1 MAFHDPRRRGWEDA
15 VADDFHDANDGRRY
29 RARLRRQRRYQAD
42 YRSKLKEVRAPQ
54 KADIA
59 AACFEELL
67 CVFGR
72 NPSAATSFVNA
83 ALRRLSTRFDKHQ
96 IAERFAALIERAARD
111 QAKFSRGDGEC
122 G

>member
-1 MAFHDPRRRGWEDA
+1 M
-15 VADDFHDANDGRRY
+15 ADDFHDANDGRRY
-29 RARLRRQRRYQAD
+29 RARLRRQGRYQAD
-42 YRSKLKEVRAPQ
+42 YRSRLKGARAPQ

-67 CVFGR
+67 GMLGR

-83 ALRRLSTRFDKHQ
+83 ALRRLSTRFDKRQ
-96 IAERFAALIERAARD
+96 IAERFATLVARAARD
-111 QAKFSRGDGEC
+111 QANSARRDGEC

>member
-1 MAFHDPRRRGWEDA
+1 

-54 KADIA
+54 KSDIA

-67 CVFGR
+67 SILGR
-72 NPSAATSFVNA
+72 NPNAATSFVNA
-83 ALRRLSTRFDKHQ
+83 VLGRLSTRFDKHE
-96 IAERFAALIERAARD
+96 IAERFAALIGRAARD
-111 QAKFSRGDGEC
+111 QARLARRDRGHG
-122 G
+122 